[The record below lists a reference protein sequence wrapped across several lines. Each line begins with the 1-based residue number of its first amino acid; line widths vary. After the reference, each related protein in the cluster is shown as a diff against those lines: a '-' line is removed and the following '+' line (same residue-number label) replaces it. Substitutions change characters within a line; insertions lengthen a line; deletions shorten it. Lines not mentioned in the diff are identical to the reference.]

1 MRTIGEFYR
10 EEILV
15 RDDLMDA
22 QFPEND
28 GEAQVVKDLF
38 GWKLYSGKNFIEC
51 RSEYE
56 ARYLKVFFD
65 AGMMEV
71 KIPKDDNYLKK
82 ITPELELLKSKIDD
96 IINRYIDTVM
106 NRKIREKVRHEV
118 YQEIT
123 K

>member
-1 MRTIGEFYR
+1 M
-10 EEILV
+10 V
-15 RDDLMDA
+15 RDDLIDA

-71 KIPKDDNYLKK
+71 KIPKDDNYLKE